1 MTSPLLLRIAKILG
15 FLLGALCAAFAAS
28 ALFLL
33 VTWDGAQL
41 QGQLTREFR
50 DRLMRP
56 LAMEQPP
63 RLRFLPGPTVV
74 IDGLALGNAMG
85 SGIPVKAARVEASL
99 AFFPLL
105 RGHFEVERLLIQDPE
120 VTLTREADGRLDLS
134 DLANLADGSARP
146 WPILWH
152 LERLALERG
161 RLEYLDGQKKTAL
174 RFERIALATGPL
186 AAGSHGRISASAS
199 LTHGPGSAS
208 GGAELEL
215 GYHLDKQRCEIDFAT
230 LRFRGEALGATGIDA
245 TLAARGG
252 QAAASEALSL
262 RGLTLRGHGRFG
274 ADEMEVKAGA
284 ARIMN
289 GQNALSVQDLE
300 ARLRLDNGQRR
311 SDFELDLPSLAPRE
325 DGGEPFKLAIRTRA
339 EHAEGEGDLVGR
351 AAFRSTT
358 GLIELSALG
367 LHWRNRSPTWS
378 AQLGGRLA
386 FAPFFQR
393 GEAQLQA
400 SLDAARL
407 KLDAS
412 FDANRATPWQFD
424 ASGERIDLDRIAAR
438 LGQNPGAL
446 LATLAAAPTQGQ
458 IRFTNFATSGLRAN
472 ELAAT
477 LTTQGGVLR
486 ADPLRAQL
494 YGGSL
499 SGSLRYQG
507 ANTLLAL
514 DQKFDG
520 INLAALASDLHRP
533 LPLRGE
539 LSGHWQ
545 LQSSL
550 GRNTVAST
558 SGRASLALRRAQWQG
573 MDFDALLRS
582 VRPALKGRGKAER
595 ASQPREHQDLDAL
608 AIDCAI
614 ASGSASCSGFSG
626 GTPWLR
632 LGGGGRLALSPAKLD
647 WLLRIAVQSHGRIP
661 REFKGLAGLTVPL
674 RISGPLNRPL
684 WRLDWD
690 GAAPTATRQ
699 APLRPQAPTAPASAA
714 G

>member
-1 MTSPLLLRIAKILG
+1 MSASTSAAPFLPFTRPTIDDETIAGVCEVLRSGWITSGPQVKAFEAKLSEYFGGRPVRAFNSGTCTMEIALRIAGIGAGHEVITTPLSWVSTSNVIL
-15 FLLGALCAAFAAS
+15 
-28 ALFLL
+28 
-33 VTWDGAQL
+33 
-41 QGQLTREFR
+41 
-50 DRLMRP
+50 
-56 LAMEQPP
+56 
-63 RLRFLPGPTVV
+63 
-74 IDGLALGNAMG
+74 
-85 SGIPVKAARVEASL
+85 
-99 AFFPLL
+99 
-105 RGHFEVERLLIQDPE
+105 EV
-120 VTLTREADGRLDLS
+120 G
-134 DLANLADGSARP
+134 ARP
-146 WPILWH
+146 VFV
-152 LERLALERG
+152 
-161 RLEYLDGQKKTAL
+161 D
-174 RFERIALATGPL
+174 
-186 AAGSHGRISASAS
+186 
-199 LTHGPGSAS
+199 
-208 GGAELEL
+208 
-215 GYHLDKQRCEIDFAT
+215 IDP
-230 LRFRGEALGATGIDA
+230 
-245 TLAARGG
+245 
-252 QAAASEALSL
+252 
-262 RGLTLRGHGRFG
+262 
-274 ADEMEVKAGA
+274 V
-284 ARIMN
+284 
-289 GQNALSVQDLE
+289 
-300 ARLRLDNGQRR
+300 
-311 SDFELDLPSLAPRE
+311 
-325 DGGEPFKLAIRTRA
+325 TR
-339 EHAEGEGDLVGR
+339 
-351 AAFRSTT
+351 
-358 GLIELSALG
+358 
-367 LHWRNRSPTWS
+367 N
-378 AQLGGRLA
+378 
-386 FAPFFQR
+386 
-393 GEAQLQA
+393 
-400 SLDAARL
+400 
-407 KLDAS
+407 
-412 FDANRATPWQFD
+412 
-424 ASGERIDLDRIAAR
+424 IDLDRIAAR

-626 GTPWLR
+626 ATPWLR